1 MNSSRLGNPST
12 ERKERKSNGLL
23 VSTAF
28 PPLEPISV
36 LSYNACIARHPLK
49 MRRGFGMGSLLPRV
63 KATYRL
69 KDRTNEEDH
78 SFSPIH

>member
-12 ERKERKSNGLL
+12 KRKERKSNSLL

-28 PPLEPISV
+28 PPLELISV
-36 LSYNACIARHPLK
+36 LSYNPCIVRHPLK
-49 MRRGFGMGSLLPRV
+49 MCRGFAMGSLLPQV

-69 KDRTNEEDH
+69 KDRTNEEGH